1 MEPTVRSLRTR
12 ELRSASRLLAGA
24 FADDPF
30 IRHFLRARRR
40 REVAFPRFFRA
51 ALHEL
56 AGAGTVFGL
65 EADGVLVGVAA
76 WAPPEVAA
84 IGRRSHFLARFA
96 SLEVRALFPRAAPR
110 LLAGFAEL
118 GENHPPER
126 HWYLAFVGID
136 PRQQRR
142 GLGRTLLAPIIERA
156 DDAGIACYLETP
168 FSKTRVFYRRL
179 GFEDTDELHPVA
191 GAPTI
196 WTMTRPAAPHRAG

>member
-1 MEPTVRSLRTR
+1 MEPTVRPLRR
-12 ELRSASRLLAGA
+12 QELRGVSRLLAGA
-24 FADDPF
+24 FAEDPF
-30 IRHFLRARRR
+30 IRHFMRDRRR

-84 IGRRSHFLARFA
+84 IGRRLRFLARFA

-142 GLGRTLLAPIIERA
+142 GLGRTLLAPIIDRA
-156 DDAGIACYLETP
+156 DNAGIACYLETP
-168 FSKTRVFYRRL
+168 FPKTRAF
-179 GFEDTDELHPVA
+179 
-191 GAPTI
+191 
-196 WTMTRPAAPHRAG
+196 

>member
-1 MEPTVRSLRTR
+1 MEPTVRPLRTH
-12 ELRSASRLLAGA
+12 ELRSASRL
-24 FADDPF
+24 
-30 IRHFLRARRR
+30 
-40 REVAFPRFFRA
+40 
-51 ALHEL
+51 
-56 AGAGTVFGL
+56 
-65 EADGVLVGVAA
+65 LVGVAA

-84 IGRRSHFLARFA
+84 IGRSHFLVRFA
-96 SLEVRALFPRAAPR
+96 SFEVRALFPRAAPR

-118 GENHPPER
+118 GEHHPPER
-126 HWYLAFVGID
+126 HCYLAFVGID

-179 GFEDTDELHPVA
+179 GFEDADELHPVA

-196 WTMTRPAAPHRAG
+196 WTMTRPAASHRAG